1 MAKKV
6 LQSGNYSSELYMEYT
21 ITTNR
26 EKMTWKVT
34 TAMKFKVGTISMGA
48 WGDYGDTYLGNVY
61 VEGRGLNKEYAA
73 GTIVTIISQGQTFTG
88 TYNSSGVPNK
98 TSLSIPWGWE
108 VKSSWGGYVNPSGTA
123 TISIPSIDLPQL
135 KVQYMPNGG
144 THNGTTYTA
153 NNGTTYYVGTNGNGY
168 LYYNTSSSDKGR
180 AYSTASGSQTINP
193 INHTSFKLVKKG
205 YSFNGWSYGGT
216 IFHEDANLS
225 ISDIVGSSISKDT
238 TVTFKASWSVNS
250 YKIIFNGNGSGVSN
264 VPSTI
269 SYTYSTSGSN
279 TIPNTTPTRSGYT
292 FKGWSTTSTGGVQYE
307 KGDTI
312 KKNIGKNLTLYAV
325 WSTASDVFL
334 HVWLNGGTWVGPDG
348 SQIDSSSGRTSW
360 KGVDNATVTIKDPV
374 RPGYRFAGWFKTAYG
389 TLSRSAMSAALF
401 TSDKAANSIKVYNN
415 STSTGTVTHTKTES
429 SEAGPG
435 YRQVVTITSTG
446 ATSPGRGGFYFTQTP
461 KAGCTYI
468 HVFRAKAPV
477 GTYFTKHYNTITG
490 VSTKWLTSN
499 QGTGEWRHYAYELKV
514 PTGATTLGTFG
525 YIALQGGPDPVTWY
539 VTANQITKITDESEK
554 NSDQTYIR
562 EQTFKYST
570 SGTTIYAQWVPE
582 NLVQIYV
589 DGQWKH
595 AIPYIYT
602 EDEEWVETI
611 PYLHTG
617 NGIWKTMQ
625 Y

>member
-34 TAMKFKVGTISMGA
+34 TAMKFKVGTISMGS

-108 VKSSWGGYVNPSGTA
+108 VNSSWGGFTHPSGTA
-123 TISIPSIDLPQL
+123 KISIPSIDLPQL
-135 KVQYMPNGG
+135 KVQYKPNGG
-144 THNGTTYTA
+144 THSRTTYTA

-180 AYSTASGSQTINP
+180 AYTTASGSKTINP
-193 INHTSFKLVKKG
+193 INHTSFNLVKKG
-205 YSFNGWSYGGT
+205 YNFNGWEYDGT

-238 TVTFKASWSVNS
+238 TVTFKASWSVNT
-250 YKIIFNGNGSGVSN
+250 YKITFNGNGTKVSN
-264 VPSTI
+264 VPGQI

-279 TIPNTTPTRSGYT
+279 TIPNTVPTRSGYT
-292 FKGWSTTSTGGVQYE
+292 FEGWSTTSTGGVQYE
-307 KGDTI
+307 KGDKV

-325 WSTASDVFL
+325 WSTSNDVFL

-348 SQIDSSSGRTSW
+348 SQIDSSSGKTSW
-360 KGVDNATVTIKDPV
+360 KGTKDATVTIKDPV
-374 RPGYRFAGWFKTAYG
+374 RPGYRFAGWFKTAFG
-389 TLSRSAMSAALF
+389 TLSRSTMSAALF

-415 STSTGTVTHTKTES
+415 TPSTGTVTHTKAENT
-429 SEAGPG
+429 EAGPG

-446 ATSPGRGGFYFTQTP
+446 TTSPGRGGFYFTQTP

-468 HVFRAKAPV
+468 HIFRAKAPE
-477 GTYFTKHYNTITG
+477 GTYFTMHYNPITG

-499 QGTGEWRHYAYELKV
+499 QGTGDWRHYAYELKV
-514 PTGATTLGTFG
+514 PTDATALGSFG
-525 YIALQGGPDPVTWY
+525 FIALQGGPDPVTWY

-554 NSDQTYIR
+554 NSDKTFIR

-570 SGTTIYAQWVPE
+570 SNTTIYAQWVPE

-589 DGQWKH
+589 NGQWKH

-617 NGIWKTMQ
+617 NGVWKTMQ